1 MTAARRSMLVVG
13 AIGRAHGLAGAV
25 VVHLVTD
32 RLERL
37 EPGSTFETDRGALT
51 VVSSRPLNGN
61 HVVSFRGIESREAA
75 EAHRGLELRAAPLES
90 DDEVLWVDEL
100 IGAEVRTSDG
110 TTVGTVAAI
119 EANPAS
125 DLLVL
130 DSGALIPSRFVV
142 GALVDGIVTVEVP
155 EGLL

>member
-1 MTAARRSMLVVG
+1 MPAARRSILEVG

-32 RLERL
+32 QLDRLA
-37 EPGSTFETDRGALT
+37 PGATFETDRGELT
-51 VVSSRPLNGN
+51 VVTSRTLNAN
-61 HVVSFRGIESREAA
+61 HVVVFAGVDSREAA
-75 EAHRGLELRAAPLES
+75 ETYRDVVLRAAPIER
-90 DDEVLWVDEL
+90 DDVLWVDEL

-110 TTVGTVAAI
+110 AQVGVVEAI

-130 DSGALIPSRFVV
+130 DTGALIPSRFVV
-142 GALVDGIVTVEVP
+142 GPLNDGVVTVEVP